1 MAKKFLCL
9 FALFLSACVPTQI
22 NLAPEDSYVLS
33 LGKFQNR
40 TYESGISDLIRC
52 ALVDIAPQWGF
63 RFSKGE
69 ETLEGVVEEIDYQPL
84 IYSEKAEIE
93 GTKVYL
99 RVKILLKKNNQLLLE
114 KNLSV
119 STVFFSDEGKET
131 GLKRVSERMATE
143 IFKELLKWY
152 H

>member
-1 MAKKFLCL
+1 
-9 FALFLSACVPTQI
+9 
-22 NLAPEDSYVLS
+22 
-33 LGKFQNR
+33 
-40 TYESGISDLIRC
+40 
-52 ALVDIAPQWGF
+52 VDIAPQWGF
-63 RFSKGE
+63 GFSKGE
-69 ETLEGVVEEIDYQPL
+69 ETLEGVVEEIDYEPL

-152 H
+152 P